1 MNDAQPQNS
10 NNDLFISRFPL
21 LWIAAVLSISA
32 LNSHA
37 ANAEKQPLQA
47 IEIAG
52 ISIST
57 PPEIIAGILQAQGYT
72 QVNASLYTKQEQ
84 LQNGRNAI
92 FRIEIEENP
101 TFRQITYF
109 RSLGGGRIKSPS
121 ARDAPVPDS
130 DIGMAQRLYQAV
142 CIDISEELQKE
153 RACNPYTPANI
164 SFGNG
169 QLIPIDEHY
178 AAVLNATDASTIIG
192 IKYKK

>member
-1 MNDAQPQNS
+1 MNNTQLQNS
-10 NNDLFISRFPL
+10 GNDLFISRFPL

-37 ANAEKQPLQA
+37 ANAEKQPLRT

-52 ISIST
+52 ISINT

-109 RSLGGGRIKSPS
+109 RSLGG
-121 ARDAPVPDS
+121 
-130 DIGMAQRLYQAV
+130 
-142 CIDISEELQKE
+142 
-153 RACNPYTPANI
+153 
-164 SFGNG
+164 
-169 QLIPIDEHY
+169 
-178 AAVLNATDASTIIG
+178 
-192 IKYKK
+192 

>member
-10 NNDLFISRFPL
+10 NNDLSISRFPL

-37 ANAEKQPLQA
+37 ANAEKQPLRA

-52 ISIST
+52 ISINT

-72 QVNASLYTKQEQ
+72 QINASLYTKQEQ

-130 DIGMAQRLYQAV
+130 DIDMAQQLHQFV
-142 CIDISEELQKE
+142 CASNSEEIQRE
-153 RACNPYTPANI
+153 RACMPYTPAHI
-164 SFGNG
+164 SFGRG
-169 QLIPIDEHY
+169 QSIQIDDHF
-178 AAVLNATDASTIIG
+178 AAVLDATDASTTIG
-192 IKYKK
+192 IKYTK